1 MADTFYAY
9 HVVTDRPLKLG
20 QHILFDETHHSGVYE
35 RVMARLDTV
44 NDIYR
49 DPQKYE
55 GAELEYPVTVALRE
69 LALEE
74 VRAEKYPH
82 YPSRMGCLYVS
93 ETLQESRNWA
103 EYFIGLGRPTFSIV
117 KVKVTGKH
125 FIGDATKC
133 FDGTVRKE
141 ENLRMA
147 EKYWENGPN
156 PPEEPPIHEYLVSG
170 DIEIVEIIQEFQP
183 EK

>member
-1 MADTFYAY
+1 M
-9 HVVTDRPLKLG
+9 
-20 QHILFDETHHSGVYE
+20 
-35 RVMARLDTV
+35 
-44 NDIYR
+44 
-49 DPQKYE
+49 
-55 GAELEYPVTVALRE
+55 
-69 LALEE
+69 
-74 VRAEKYPH
+74 
-82 YPSRMGCLYVS
+82 
-93 ETLQESRNWA
+93 QESRNWA

-133 FDGTVRKE
+133 FDGTVHKE